1 MKSKRLIPVLLST
14 ILFLNVGISSVTVFA
29 DNITTSDSS
38 QLEHSTVNSSQPV
51 SEFEDSFS
59 TEENIIVS
67 EDELEVTE
75 HSEEEQANVIFTSPN
90 PEIQQ
95 MIDALTESD
104 LQNAVG
110 ADGLGEKQHDHDYS
124 VARSYSS
131 SRYENVNNY
140 IKKKNFKTPAIQR
153 DSRFGTTPRYNYKIG
168 KPIGVVV
175 HETANPNSTI
185 QGEINYMYNN
195 YQNAFVHAFTD
206 HNSIIE
212 TAPTDYLAWGAGPH
226 ANPYFMHIELV
237 EVKTFDEFARSVNND
252 AYWIATQLKKYGLQ
266 PTLADR
272 NNGVGSVISHNAVSN
287 YYGGTNHTDPT
298 GYFASWGYNM
308 DQFFE
313 LIEYHYYGN
322 NTGTKPAEPENY
334 EIFDRDVSIKSNA
347 NFNIHSKPYPYKGF
361 KVVGN
366 TKDHQGK
373 QVHVNMKSKTSVS
386 TYYNVEGLGWI
397 DSRAFTSG
405 LDTVT
410 KKNIK
415 RHAKVHNS
423 KRYSFYKEPY
433 NTKGAYRLGPTTQ
446 PLFGQDVELTQQ
458 AIKTKNNETF
468 YLVKGHGWVP
478 ADAFSLIYDE
488 ENIKNISKDVS
499 VTSTTKNNIHSRP
512 YPYYGFKV
520 TGNAESIRGTQV
532 HLSQE
537 AKTSN
542 GTYYLAD
549 GYGWIR
555 SNAFTNGLDTLTK
568 KKTTRHGKISTTKR
582 YNFYKEPHNTLGA
595 SRTGKISDEF
605 AGQDLEIIEQGTNNR
620 TKELFYL
627 VKDEGW
633 LPKAAFSLVYD
644 EENIKNISKDVSV
657 KPTSKNNVHSRP
669 YPYYGFKVTGKV
681 TPYGGKQVH
690 LSQEAET
697 SNGTYYLADDIGW
710 VRFNAFTDGLE
721 TANKTVFN
729 RDAKVLTKTFD
740 FYTEPYNTKNA
751 EKNGKTTASLRS
763 KDVILTHKAVTSK
776 SKQVY
781 YLVKNYG
788 WVEEQALL
796 IYDIPNYEKINIS
809 ETILPNVSF
818 NVHTEPY
825 PYKGF
830 KVIGTTASMKMNNK
844 KFNIK
849 RQAHTSNGIYY
860 EVPGYGWVNKKAF
873 SSDVEK
879 YKQVQNLLDR
889 KYSSS
894 NFGIFVKSINS
905 NSSAGVFPDTRFTA
919 ASTGKLPAIY
929 YTQKRY
935 NNKTL
940 NPNTKYLYTD
950 AINQMNESYGRGGA
964 GILQNKPFGG
974 MYTIDTILNWT
985 IYYSDNQGA
994 NFLGYYAAD
1003 KFSQPMKQEISQ
1015 IIGRQWDSPFSITA
1029 RENAKLMEA
1038 IYKQGGNA
1046 NKYLQNTS
1054 FDNQRIPKYLPVKVG
1069 HKIGDVFDCRHDVAI
1084 VYAKEPYILSVMTK
1098 NYQSYETISQL
1109 SLEIY
1114 NILK

>member
-322 NTGTKPAEPENY
+322 NTGAKPSEPEKY
-334 EIFDRDVSIKSNA
+334 EIFDKDLTIKSNA
-347 NFNIHSKPYPYKGF
+347 AFNIHSKPYPYEGF
-361 KVVGN
+361 SIIGN
-366 TKDHQGK
+366 TTAHQGT
-373 QVHVNMKSKTSVS
+373 QVHINMKSKTSVA
-386 TYYNVEGLGWI
+386 TYYNAEGYGWI
-397 DSRAFTSG
+397 DSRAFTTN

-410 KKNIK
+410 KQPFN
-415 RHAKVHNS
+415 RSAKFKSNS
-423 KRYSFYKEPY
+423 LYNFYTEPY
-433 NTKGAYRLGPTTQ
+433 NTKGSKRTGETTNS
-446 PLFGQDVELTQQ
+446 LYGTDVELTQT
-458 AIKTKNNETF
+458 ATNNRTKEVF
-468 YLVKGHGWVP
+468 YQVRGKGWVP
-478 ADAFSLIYDE
+478 KAAFDLLYDN
-488 ENIKNISKDVS
+488 ENIKVISKDVS
-499 VTSTTKNNIHSRP
+499 IKPGANNNIHSRP
-512 YPYYGFKV
+512 YPYKGFKI
-520 TGNAESIRGTQV
+520 TGTTKPYQGEQV

-549 GYGWIR
+549 NIGWINA
-555 SNAFTNGLDTLTK
+555 NAFTSSLDTLSK
-568 KKTTRHGKISTTKR
+568 KRGNPAGKIKQGTV
-582 YNFYKEPHNTLGA
+582 YNFYTEPYNTKGA
-595 SRTGKISDEF
+595 KRTGITTRDFYNQELNLIQT
-605 AGQDLEIIEQGTNNR
+605 ATNNR
-620 TKELFYL
+620 TKEIFYL
-627 VKDEGW
+627 IENQGW
-633 LPKAAFSLVYD
+633 LPKAAFSVVYD
-644 EENIKNISKDVSV
+644 EENITSISKDLTI
-657 KPTSKNNVHSRP
+657 TSSANNNIHTRP
-669 YPYYGFKVTGKV
+669 YPYYGFQITGTTK
-681 TPYGGKQVH
+681 THQGKQVH
-690 LSQEAET
+690 LSEQAIT
-697 SNGTYYLADDIGW
+697 SNGTYYLADGIGW
-710 VRFNAFTDGLE
+710 IRSNAFTSSLD
-721 TANKTVFN
+721 TVTKSTFN
-729 RDAKVLTKTFD
+729 RDAKVLNKTFY
-740 FYTEPYNTKNA
+740 FYKEPYNTKGS
-751 EKNGKTTASLRS
+751 ERTGKTTNVLIG
-763 KDVILTHKAVTSK
+763 KDIVLTQKATSK
-776 SKQVY
+776 NNGNIY
-781 YLVKNYG
+781 YHVKNYG
-788 WVEEQALL
+788 WVDQKALL
-796 IYDIPNYEKINIS
+796 IYDVPNYEKINMRLQVKPNIS
-809 ETILPNVSF
+809 Y

-830 KVIGTTASMKMNNK
+830 KIIGNTKSMNMNK
-844 KFNIK
+844 KVFNVY
-849 RQAHTSNGIYY
+849 RLAHTSNGVYY
-860 EVPGYGWVNKKAF
+860 EVSGYGWINRDAFQKERTVGTFLGTTRNNVVSELSRHENDRFYLGTPYRSVTWYNDPTATMSPQGAPNGYGAGMNCTGFVAFATKQSGGNIYKITQEANAWGGVSNAYNWRDALKKNTDYSTF
-873 SSDVEK
+873 TTVD
-879 YKQVQNLLDR
+879 QLL
-889 KYSSS
+889 
-894 NFGIFVKSINS
+894 KSGKAKKGDIIYFEPNYNYANYDCHIGFFWGN
-905 NSSAGVFPDTRFTA
+905 NSSQ
-919 ASTGKLPAIY
+919 SKLWHSAPSENKISNIY
-929 YTQKRY
+929 A
-935 NNKTL
+935 
-940 NPNTKYLYTD
+940 P
-950 AINQMNESYGRGGA
+950 
-964 GILQNKPFGG
+964 
-974 MYTIDTILNWT
+974 
-985 IYYSDNQGA
+985 
-994 NFLGYYAAD
+994 
-1003 KFSQPMKQEISQ
+1003 
-1015 IIGRQWDSPFSITA
+1015 SPFS
-1029 RENAKLMEA
+1029 L
-1038 IYKQGGNA
+1038 IY
-1046 NKYLQNTS
+1046 L
-1054 FDNQRIPKYLPVKVG
+1054 FPMD
-1069 HKIGDVFDCRHDVAI
+1069 
-1084 VYAKEPYILSVMTK
+1084 
-1098 NYQSYETISQL
+1098 
-1109 SLEIY
+1109 
-1114 NILK
+1114 